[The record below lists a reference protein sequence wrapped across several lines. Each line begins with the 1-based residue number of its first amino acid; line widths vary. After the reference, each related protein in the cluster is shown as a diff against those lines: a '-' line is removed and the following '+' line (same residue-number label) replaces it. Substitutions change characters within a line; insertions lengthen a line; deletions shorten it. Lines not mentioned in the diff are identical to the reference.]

1 MDQYNRERRPL
12 AELNSNSNQDLAREY
27 NVAWSQILRAM
38 NVLREFSARLNG
50 ASVRDHIL
58 RIVLRIIR
66 QQVARNE
73 EQIVDEDNKENIRP
87 SS

>member
-1 MDQYNRERRPL
+1 MCLVLLHHRSLCLLFVFFNENLP
-12 AELNSNSNQDLAREY
+12 
-27 NVAWSQILRAM
+27 VALLKFALYQAM

-58 RIVLRIIR
+58 RMVLRIIR
-66 QQVARNE
+66 QQVTRND
-73 EQIVDEDNKENIRP
+73 EQIVDEDNKENIKP

>member
-1 MDQYNRERRPL
+1 
-12 AELNSNSNQDLAREY
+12 
-27 NVAWSQILRAM
+27 M

-50 ASVRDHIL
+50 TSVRDHIL

-66 QQVARNE
+66 QQVVRNE

-87 SS
+87 SKKSGDPVGTKRPINLVEFPFLATDKNF